1 MSPTHGPGEEVEEG
15 ESKASPAAARDD
27 LFVLG
32 SRLQSTKTAPW
43 QGDVEAVPKS
53 LSEWPGPN
61 TYAQADAAG
70 FMLRCVPTRSGKK
83 KAPSAPA
90 LYTMV
95 GAECLASD
103 KKVRTTLLYFE
114 PRNFLYRTRV
124 FSVANSHVHTLNY
137 ERSGCH
143 TGT

>member
-1 MSPTHGPGEEVEEG
+1 MGDELNGFVQSWNRSMSPTHGPGEEGEEG

-32 SRLQSTKTAPW
+32 TRLQSTKTAPW

-103 KKVRTTLLYFE
+103 KKVRATLYIVLEYSV
-114 PRNFLYRTRV
+114 LQTRMYT
-124 FSVANSHVHTLNY
+124 HT
-137 ERSGCH
+137 EI
-143 TGT
+143 